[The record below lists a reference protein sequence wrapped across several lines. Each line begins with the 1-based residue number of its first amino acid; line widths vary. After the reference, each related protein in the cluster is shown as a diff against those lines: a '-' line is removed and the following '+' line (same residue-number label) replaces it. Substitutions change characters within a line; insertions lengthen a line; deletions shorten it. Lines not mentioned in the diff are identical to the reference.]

1 MFRLNYIKHREDILL
16 ICFSEQLKNIA
27 QVGNNIWHYWISH
40 WINISFHF
48 NHALHKGC
56 PSSGFFLTHFW
67 FSPNMG
73 KYGSEK
79 TPHSDTFHAVTLLM
93 NRVLPFL
100 WGKVKVKG
108 CLLQYWM
115 KYLGKSK
122 KKQGKW
128 NRTRKLWYLLWC
140 SFWPILWKV
149 SFWKRN
155 CALNYGSI
163 FIFRLHDIPDLLRFL
178 SRSATRGG
186 RTTLLVS
193 IQTHIKIFQF
203 SKTLCTW
210 L

>member
-1 MFRLNYIKHREDILL
+1 MNQSLNK
-16 ICFSEQLKNIA
+16 
-27 QVGNNIWHYWISH
+27 
-40 WINISFHF
+40 ISFHF

-155 CALNYGSI
+155 CALHYGSI
-163 FIFRLHDIPDLLRFL
+163 FIFRLSWHTWF
-178 SRSATRGG
+178 
-186 RTTLLVS
+186 V
-193 IQTHIKIFQF
+193 KILKSF
-203 SKTLCTW
+203 SNSWGKNYFTCIYSNTY
-210 L
+210 